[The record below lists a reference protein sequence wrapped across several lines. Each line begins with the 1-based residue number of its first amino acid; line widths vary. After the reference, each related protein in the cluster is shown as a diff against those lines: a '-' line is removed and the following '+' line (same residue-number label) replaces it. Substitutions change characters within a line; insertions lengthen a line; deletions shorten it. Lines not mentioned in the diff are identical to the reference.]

1 MAVTD
6 WGSDGA
12 GGGTSVQ
19 VQVVSDTTEIETG
32 EAGSTDAGG
41 ARPGGRTAVVTG
53 ALMAANSTWLP

>member
-6 WGSDGA
+6 RGSDGP

-19 VQVVSDTTEIETG
+19 VMMSDTTEIETG

-41 ARPGGRTAVVTG
+41 WRGQG
-53 ALMAANSTWLP
+53 AH